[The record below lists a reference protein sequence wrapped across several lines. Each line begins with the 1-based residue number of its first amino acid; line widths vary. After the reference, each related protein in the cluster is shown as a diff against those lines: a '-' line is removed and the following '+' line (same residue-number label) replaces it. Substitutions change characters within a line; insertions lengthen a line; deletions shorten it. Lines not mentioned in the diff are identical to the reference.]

1 MNRIHP
7 LGLARYLALAPLL
20 LACAGCAVSGEAG
33 EKKNGP
39 NAGPNAGG
47 STGSTGGGTGVGPG
61 PDGSQA
67 GGGQTPTT
75 GPIKLSG
82 EPIYSRF
89 LRLTNSQWENSVHDI
104 LKLTAPTGQ
113 SDQFLRAVANTTDF
127 DNNERVVIVGNSNWG
142 DFQGAAEAVVAK
154 VTATDQALKAVVNT
168 TDAATFIK
176 TFGRR
181 AFRRDLTAAEV
192 TTYTALYQTGSTY
205 SGSQTAF
212 TKGAGLV
219 MTAMLQSPHFL
230 YRTEMGDN
238 GAPLSGYEMA
248 AKLSLWL
255 WNTTPSDSM
264 LDAAGKGTFDSAD
277 GAQAQAKTMLED
289 PAAVNAI
296 REMHSQLYKI
306 PLLDTITKDASV
318 QGYSDGLKAEFT
330 SAANAFFD
338 FIYSKNLGVKDI
350 LTTNVGFAGPLTAA
364 IYGVQATGSGVQQVT
379 LSDRSGWYS
388 QAPFLTQWAINDAPD
403 SIHRGVRVAMD
414 SLCLELGPPSGV
426 TLPPVPALLANQTN
440 RERYQVLTGGC
451 GLECHNVYINPV
463 GFAFEQYDGIGRFR
477 TMDNGKPV
485 DTTGSYPF
493 ADGTR
498 SFKDSEELMQEIA
511 SAPQAHQCWSKK
523 LASYAL
529 ERDIMD
535 SERPTVEAL
544 GAVSQASG
552 GSLKQVMLALVQNQA
567 FRTHVGGA
575 Q

>member
-7 LGLARYLALAPLL
+7 LGLARHAAYALAPLL
-20 LACAGCAVSGEAG
+20 IAATGCTVSGEAG
-33 EKKNGP
+33 QRTDPGSGQP
-39 NAGPNAGG
+39 PGSAAAGSSGTGTTPGQGGQSSG
-47 STGSTGGGTGVGPG
+47 STG
-61 PDGSQA
+61 
-67 GGGQTPTT
+67 
-75 GPIKLSG
+75 PIALSG
-82 EPIYSRF
+82 SPLYSRF

-104 LKLTAPTGQ
+104 LKLSAPTGQ
-113 SDQFLRAVANTTDF
+113 SDQFLHAVANTTDF
-127 DNNERVVIVGNSNWG
+127 DNNEQVVVVNNDNWS

-154 VTATDQALKAVVNT
+154 VTATDQALKAVVST

-181 AFRRDLTAAEV
+181 AFRRELTDAEV
-192 TTYTALYQTGSTY
+192 STYTALYQKGGTF
-205 SGSQTAF
+205 SGSQSTF
-212 TKGAGLV
+212 TKGAALV

-230 YRTEMGDN
+230 YRTELGDN

-255 WNTTPSDSM
+255 LNTTPSDSM
-264 LDAAGKGTFDSAD
+264 LDAASKGSLDSAD
-277 GAQAQAKTMLED
+277 GALAQAKTMLED
-289 PAAVNAI
+289 PAAVKAI

-318 QGYSDGLKAEFT
+318 QGYSEGLKSEFT
-330 SAANAFFD
+330 GAANSFFD
-338 FIYSKNLGVKDI
+338 FIYTKNLGVKDI

-364 IYGVQATGSGVQQVT
+364 LYGVQVNGSGIQQVT

-414 SLCLELGPPSGV
+414 TLCLELGPPEGV
-426 TLPPVPALLANQTN
+426 TLPPVPAQEANQTN
-440 RERYQVLTGGC
+440 RERYEGLTNAC
-451 GLECHNVYINPV
+451 GRPCHTVFINPV
-463 GFAFEQYDGIGRFR
+463 GFAFEQYDGIGRYR
-477 TMDNGKPV
+477 TVDNGKPV
-485 DTTGSYPF
+485 DTSGSYPF
-493 ADGTR
+493 SDGTHN
-498 SFKDSEELMQEIA
+498 FKDSDELMQEIA
-511 SAPQAHQCWSKK
+511 NGPQAHQCWSKK

-529 ERDIMD
+529 ERTIVE

-544 GAVSQASG
+544 AAVSQASG
-552 GSLKQVMLALVQNQA
+552 GSLKQVMLALVQSQA